1 MDIVDRRTRSRMM
14 GTIRGKNTKPELL
27 VRRLA
32 HSLGYRFRLHRGDL
46 PGSPDIAFPKFRS
59 VIFVHGCFWH
69 RHNGCR
75 FCTTPASN
83 LSFWSEKFRRNV
95 ERDRQAEAALSSLGW
110 RTMTIWECQT
120 RDPTDLDATLKRYLK
135 GCGERSGSKRKED
148 EGYRESGQSAITR
161 NDVCRRHLYPRG
173 R

>member
-1 MDIVDRRTRSRMM
+1 MDIVDRETRSRMM
-14 GTIRGKNTKPELL
+14 GTIRGKNTKPELV

-46 PGSPDIAFPKFRS
+46 PGSPDIAFPKFGA

-69 RHNGCR
+69 RHEGCR
-75 FCTTPASN
+75 LCTTPSSN

-95 ERDRQAEAALSSLGW
+95 ERDRQAEAALSSMGW
-110 RTMTIWECQT
+110 RTMIVWECQT
-120 RDPTDLDATLKRYLK
+120 RDPTALEATLKRYLS
-135 GCGERSGSKRKED
+135 GFGERSGSRRQEDKE
-148 EGYRESGQSAITR
+148 YRESAQSAMTR
-161 NDVCRRHLYPRG
+161 NDVCRRHLHSRG